1 MDSALMFAAYQA
13 EQDKLRQQPEQENN
27 LVDALGKAA
36 LAAGVAT
43 AGILGGRR
51 FFAGRGAAPTSVR
64 NTSATTDLS
73 NIDVNN
79 LRRASG
85 RPPVNVTETVVP
97 SRPAPRP
104 VPQTTVE
111 RLGDANEITRQ
122 ARSERPQ
129 GIKFVD
135 QLSEEPTINTTQ
147 IIVPKTTTKET
158 PTGQSFGLDYLNSLL
173 GRKPAVEE
181 VTRQARNERSQGIP
195 FLDLS
200 DEVRTSVD
208 PWSGKETILTPF
220 GSPTIPPVRT
230 TETTTRG
237 TRLLSPATPD
247 AADRLLNDPYIL
259 SRVNKEYNIEQ
270 EAKELAVDNLL
281 SSNRAEQARQQAQK
295 RRSLTESADEIISS
309 LRSEANTAQAA
320 AQGDF
325 TQQYLKTAGYKDV
338 DTMVDQ
344 QVANVPRNTNQTLNA
359 IDAAEDQQTGRVYQQ
374 LQRNEDLDLNQ
385 VEIMEDM
392 ARANRKAMMEGGEPT
407 QMIGYEADASI
418 NQVASQLP
426 DGLPVDQAEGL
437 RRNLSNTSAVRFMEA
452 EREKISRELADKGI
466 AALPRD
472 VEIELANRLG
482 PKASSYGP
490 DYTAQAQAMQTFANT
505 GDPIA
510 LENIKRFGL
519 QPVTFETFEN
529 MPVEKKRLFDTRP
542 PMSLEGYPSE
552 EIQVA
557 MNPTGIKV
565 NAPGYGVVDIAELR
579 KPVIMESTARQADD
593 FINEARQNKAAYIE
607 DFTSE
612 IEGLKQEI
620 YGERRQLAEQ
630 TGKALGLQLE
640 QAKAR
645 GQGNTV
651 RQLETQLGKLRDIY
665 RNPELGQHR
674 EFGEGGIRHLNA
686 RLRGAQETNLQQ
698 SQELQ
703 KKYPT
708 TLANRTGE
716 ASRVFGQRNV
726 DTGEFI
732 PETMEVRSGRS
743 DVDLGRKRGSGRNI
757 AEYAGGAPV
766 DYSRGNP
773 GTPPLFRREGEKL
786 ILVKPAGLKS
796 NIRDYDIETGGA
808 PDSFQDDYSGS
819 GRVIDQYGI
828 RLAGE
833 KGANPTRRPS
843 EPSYT
848 RAEIK
853 NEIAMSNEP
862 IRYEE
867 AVQRLG
873 AQPATESGR
882 QSINASEEIRRI
894 QRSNPPEKAQA
905 LVSSFLQQLK
915 GV

>member
-73 NIDVNN
+73 NINVNN

-97 SRPAPRP
+97 SRTAPRP

-158 PTGQSFGLDYLNSLL
+158 STGQSFGLDYLNSLL

-237 TRLLSPATPD
+237 TRLLSPAASD
-247 AADRLLNDPYIL
+247 VADRLLNDPDL
-259 SRVNKEYNIEQ
+259 LKRVEAE
-270 EAKELAVDNLL
+270 ELAKENLL
-281 SSNRAEQARQQAQK
+281 SSNRSEQAKQAARRRQV
-295 RRSLTESADEIISS
+295 LTATGDDIIST
-309 LRSEANTAQAA
+309 LRLEANTAEAA

-407 QMIGYEADASI
+407 QMVGYEADASI

-437 RRNLSNTSAVRFMEA
+437 RQNPRNTAAVRFMEA
-452 EREKISRELADKGI
+452 ERNKIARELAPLEGSQ
-466 AALPRD
+466 LLTPTR
-472 VEIELANRLG
+472 VENELAKRLSG
-482 PKASSYGP
+482 STASSYGP
-490 DYTAQAQAMQTFANT
+490 KYTARKQALELYAQT
-505 GDPIA
+505 GDPQF
-510 LENIKRFGL
+510 LETIEKFGL
-519 QPVTFETFEN
+519 KPVS
-529 MPVEKKRLFDTRP
+529 FDP
-542 PMSLEGYPSE
+542 DSE
-552 EIQVA
+552 EITSLVRSK
-557 MNPTGIKV
+557 NIV
-565 NAPGYGVVDIAELR
+565 NMPGVGEVSTASLR
-579 KPVIMESTARQADD
+579 KPVITASTARQADD
-593 FINEARQNKAAYIE
+593 FIKEARQNKTQYIE
-607 DFTSE
+607 DFTSD

-686 RLRGAQETNLQQ
+686 RLRRAQETNNQQ
-698 SQELQ
+698 IANLE
-703 KKYPT
+703 KRYPT
-708 TLANRTGE
+708 TLTNPSGE
-716 ASRVFGQRNV
+716 GSRLFGEVNEEG
-726 DTGEFI
+726 DFI
-732 PETMEVRSGRS
+732 PETMELRSERRMIDTAPKG
-743 DVDLGRKRGSGRNI
+743 GGGRNI
-757 AEYAGGAPV
+757 AEYASGSRNITLDAIREVQRGGQ
-766 DYSRGNP
+766 R
-773 GTPPLFRREGEKL
+773 TK
-786 ILVKPAGLKS
+786 
-796 NIRDYDIETGGA
+796 IRDYDIETGGA
-808 PDSFQDDYSGS
+808 PQIFEDDRSGS
-819 GRVIDQYGI
+819 GRVVNRYGI
-828 RLAGE
+828 SLAGE
-833 KGANPTRRPS
+833 QDADVTLRPSQPVYSQNEVIEEAYRMAQKNADDQAPTRVP
-843 EPSYT
+843 T
-848 RAEIK
+848 
-853 NEIAMSNEP
+853 
-862 IRYEE
+862 YEE
-867 AVQRLG
+867 AIESLG
-873 AQPATESGR
+873 RQPITQAGR

-894 QRSNPPEKAQA
+894 QRSNPPAKAQA